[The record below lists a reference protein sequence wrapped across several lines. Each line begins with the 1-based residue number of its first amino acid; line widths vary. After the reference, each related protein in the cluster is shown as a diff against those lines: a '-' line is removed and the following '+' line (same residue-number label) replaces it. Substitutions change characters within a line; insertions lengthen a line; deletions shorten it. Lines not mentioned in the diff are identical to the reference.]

1 MFVQT
6 EDNIWDC
13 LIVGGGLAGGLLLQA
28 LRTEQPA
35 LKVLLFEQGTQLG
48 GNHTWSFHGS
58 DVPEDATWL
67 QPLIS
72 KNWPAYEVRFPKYQR
87 KIHSTYCSI
96 KAQDFHQ
103 KLFSQHGN
111 QILLQSSVRDVRGD
125 SVTLFDGR
133 TFRAKR
139 VIDARGWS
147 ASADA
152 DVKRGYQKFVGLDV
166 KLSKPHGLTH
176 VILKDVL
183 VPQADGY
190 RFVYILPW
198 SETELLVEDTYYSNT
213 PDLDVA
219 ALKSGILDYVSHKG
233 WGVESVIR
241 QEVGCLPLDLYD
253 LPAVKFHPDGP
264 LILGAA
270 SGVYQPVTGYTFP
283 QTVACVQA
291 LAKSSLGTWD
301 QVLPGLQKNY
311 KKQARYL
318 RVLNRMMFM
327 AAVPEKRYL
336 ILERFYLLS
345 EALIGRFYQGR
356 LTVLD
361 QARILCGKPPV
372 SVWRAIKSLF

>member
-1 MFVQT
+1 MFVQA

-28 LRTEQPA
+28 LRTEQPE
-35 LKVLLFEQGTQLG
+35 LKVLLLERGTQLG

-58 DVPEDATWL
+58 DVPADATWL

-72 KNWPAYEVRFPKYQR
+72 KTWPAYEVRFPRYQR
-87 KIHSTYCSI
+87 KIQSSYCSI

-103 KLFSQHGN
+103 KLLGQHGS
-111 QILLQSSVRDVRGD
+111 QILLQASVQEVRRD
-125 SVTLFDGR
+125 SVTLLDGR
-133 TFRAKR
+133 MFRAKC
-139 VIDARGWS
+139 VIDARGWG
-147 ASADA
+147 AAA

-166 KLSKPHGLTH
+166 KLSQPHGLNH

-183 VPQADGY
+183 VPQVDGY

-213 PDLDVA
+213 PDLDVT
-219 ALKSGILDYVSHKG
+219 ALKSGLLDYIVGKG
-233 WGVESVIR
+233 WVTESVIR

-253 LPAVKFHPDGP
+253 VPVGGGPSDGP
-264 LILGAA
+264 LSLGAA

-291 LAKSSLGTWD
+291 LAKSSLDTWGE
-301 QVLPGLQKNY
+301 VLPALQLNY
-311 KKQARYL
+311 KKQAHYL
-318 RVLNRMMFM
+318 RILNRMMFL
-327 AAVPEKRYL
+327 AAVPEKRYV
-336 ILERFYLLS
+336 ILERFYQLS
-345 EALIGRFYQGR
+345 EALIERFYQGR

-361 QARILCGKPPV
+361 QVRILCGKPPV
-372 SVWRAIKSLF
+372 SVWRALKSLF